1 MINKSG
7 YRAELILINFD
18 HPDLSTQTMSQ
29 NKNHP
34 KKKWGIGRI
43 IGPGLITGASDDDPS
58 GIATYS
64 QAGAA
69 FGLSTLWTAVFTYP
83 LMAAL
88 QEMCARI
95 GLVTSHGLTGIIKR
109 YYSRPFLWIILL
121 LSFPAII
128 INIGAD
134 LAGMGAV
141 ANLLLPLIPAPIF
154 SMIIGITV
162 TYFIVAL
169 PYRRIANLL
178 RWLCLSLL
186 CYLVVPFLIKQ
197 DWLLVLRSTFIPKL
211 VMDKAYFAIIVGI
224 LGTTISPYLFFWQSS
239 MEVEEVQMRKLIV
252 DKRIIQGMQKDVRGG
267 IFFSNLVFYFIILT
281 TGSVLFNA
289 GVRDIQTVEQA
300 ALALKPLAGRFSYLL
315 FALGVLGTGLL
326 AVPVL
331 AGSLS
336 YMVSEALGWKE
347 GLNKKF
353 HEAKGFYMVMII
365 SILTALL
372 INLTGISPV
381 RALILTA
388 IIYGITAPFLIGI
401 ILHICNNK
409 KIMHQNTNGRLSN
422 FLGGLAFLL
431 MTTASIILI
440 YLLLER

>member
-1 MINKSG
+1 MPNF
-7 YRAELILINFD
+7 RCPVILTRKYVGKKEGSLKKD
-18 HPDLSTQTMSQ
+18 HSFA
-29 NKNHP
+29 K
-34 KKKWGIGRI
+34 I

-69 FGLSTLWTAVFTYP
+69 FGLTSLWTAVLTYP
-83 LMAAL
+83 LMASL

-95 GLVTSHGLTGIIKR
+95 GLVTKHGLTGVIKR
-109 YYSRPFLWIILL
+109 YYGRPLLSIMVL

-128 INIGAD
+128 LNIGAD

-141 ANLLLPLIPAPIF
+141 AYMLWPIIPATVYSI
-154 SMIIGITV
+154 IIGISL

-169 PYRRIANLL
+169 PYRRIANIL

-186 CYLVVPFLIKQ
+186 CYLVVPFLFKQ
-197 DWLLVLRSTFIPKL
+197 DWMLIIKSTFIPTL
-211 VMDKAYFAIIVGI
+211 IMDKAYFAIIVGI
-224 LGTTISPYLFFWQSS
+224 LGTTISPYLFFFQTS
-239 MEVEEVQMRKLIV
+239 MEVEEVKQRKLVV
-252 DKRIIQGMQKDVRGG
+252 DKRIIHGMQKDVRGG

-281 TGSVLFNA
+281 TGTVLYNG
-289 GVRDIQTVEQA
+289 GVRDIQTVDQA
-300 ALALKPLAGRFSYLL
+300 ALALKPLAGRFSYIL

-336 YMVSEALGWKE
+336 YMVSEAFGWKE
-347 GLNKKF
+347 GLDKKF
-353 HEAKGFYMVMII
+353 HEAKGFYLVMII
-365 SILTALL
+365 SILAALL
-372 INLTGISPV
+372 INLTGLSPV

-388 IIYGITAPFLIGI
+388 IVYGITAPVLIGI

-409 KIMHQNTNGRLSN
+409 KIMRDNTNGTWSN
-422 FLGGLAFLL
+422 IFGGFALLL
-431 MTTASIILI
+431 MTVAAGILI
-440 YLLLER
+440 WLLIYG